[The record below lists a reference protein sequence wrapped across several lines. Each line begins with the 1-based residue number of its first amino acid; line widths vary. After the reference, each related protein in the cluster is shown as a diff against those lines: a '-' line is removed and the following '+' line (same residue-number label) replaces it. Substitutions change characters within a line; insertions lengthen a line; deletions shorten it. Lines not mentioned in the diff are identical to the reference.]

1 MKSKFRYKAWANAEI
16 LDSIAKI
23 DPSQHPEQWTLAVRL
38 MNHTYVVDRIFAAH
52 LSGEPHEF
60 QGTNTP
66 ETPSLNQL
74 RDRILAS
81 DEWYQRYVSQVPGSE
96 LIQPISFTFTDGDRG
111 SMTREEMLFHV
122 LAHGAYHRGNVGMA
136 LTACGID
143 RPKDTFTR
151 FLHLSEPGR
160 RSAT

>member
-74 RDRILAS
+74 RDRIFAS

-122 LAHGAYHRGNVGMA
+122 LAHGVYHRGNVGMA

-160 RSAT
+160 RSTT